1 MELVN
6 QTTMWSCYRPNKEFS
21 TGHMVF
27 YFNDKNNLEH
37 RKQTVVAAIK
47 YGKLLVDTGLAKDYY
62 MLAVTEAVHIAPR
75 YIDMSESSMSD
86 FMDFIKNSI
95 CQN

>member
-1 MELVN
+1 MELVS

-37 RKQTVVAAIK
+37 GRQTVGAAIK
-47 YGKLLVDTGLAKDYY
+47 YGRLLVDSGFAKDYY
-62 MLAVTEAVHIAPR
+62 MLAMTDAVHIAPR
-75 YIDMSESSMSD
+75 YNDMEETHMAD
-86 FMDFIKNSI
+86 FMDFIKKDI